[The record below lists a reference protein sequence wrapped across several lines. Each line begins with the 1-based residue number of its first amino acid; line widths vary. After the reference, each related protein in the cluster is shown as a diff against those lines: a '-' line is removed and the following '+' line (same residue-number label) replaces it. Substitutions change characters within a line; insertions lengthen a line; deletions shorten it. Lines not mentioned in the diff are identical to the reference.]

1 MKRDVRSLKIVNQ
14 PVPKK
19 DAQALLT
26 GKPVYTADMTPKDC
40 LVIKLL
46 RSPHAFAKILSIDKS
61 KALKVEGIVAVFT
74 YEDVPQN
81 RFTIAGQSYPEPS
94 PYDRMILDQ
103 WVRYVGDPVAIV
115 VGENEQAAIQAMR
128 RIKVEYEVL
137 EPVLDP
143 TEAIDNP
150 ILVHP
155 EDDWRQLVP
164 NLGGDAKRNL
174 CASNVESEGD
184 VEATL
189 ADCDVVIDTVYRTQ
203 ACQQAMM
210 ETFRAFAYLDTYGR
224 LNIVASTQVPFH
236 VRRIVGTALGWPHSK
251 IRVIKPRI
259 GGGFGAKQ
267 TAVCEVYPAF
277 VTAMTGRPSQIIFSR
292 EESMVASTPRHPMQM
307 HIRLGAS
314 SDGRIR
320 AIDLH
325 TLSDTGAYGE
335 HGPTTVGLSGHK
347 SISLY
352 PKLES
357 WRFSF
362 DVVYT
367 NHMGRGAYRGYGAT
381 QGIFAVESAIDEL
394 AAKLKMDPS
403 VLRERNMVQPGDAPK
418 SYDGGPIDSCCI
430 GDCLA
435 AVKKKINWE
444 ENYPRRVMPDGKIR
458 AVGCALAM
466 QGSGIAGLDTA
477 SARLNLN
484 DDGTYALLIGAT
496 DMGTGCDT
504 ILAQMAAEVL
514 DCDFEAIVVHA
525 ADTDISP
532 YDKGS
537 YASSTTYVTGNA
549 VVRAATELKEQILAT
564 AAQLLSAKSGRA
576 VEPADLIL
584 AHKEITGVGEFNDL
598 KISLAEVGNQAT
610 ISSNQSLTAQATFS
624 SKTSP
629 PPLMAGAAEIEYD
642 PLTGVVKVLRYAA
655 GVDCGTVIN
664 PNLARVQT
672 EGALVQAIG
681 MTLYEIVAYTD
692 RGQPQSNSFLQYK
705 IPSRLDVPEMSVDF
719 FSSYEQSGPFGA
731 KSIGEL
737 VINTPAPAI
746 ANAIANACGARMK
759 NLPILPEHIL
769 RATGA
774 LQDE

>member
-1 MKRDVRSLKIVNQ
+1 M
-14 PVPKK
+14 
-19 DAQALLT
+19 
-26 GKPVYTADMTPKDC
+26 M
-40 LVIKLL
+40 
-46 RSPHAFAKILSIDKS
+46 
-61 KALKVEGIVAVFT
+61 AV
-74 YEDVPQN
+74 
-81 RFTIAGQSYPEPS
+81 
-94 PYDRMILDQ
+94 
-103 WVRYVGDPVAIV
+103 
-115 VGENEQAAIQAMR
+115 
-128 RIKVEYEVL
+128 
-137 EPVLDP
+137 
-143 TEAIDNP
+143 
-150 ILVHP
+150 
-155 EDDWRQLVP
+155 QL
-164 NLGGDAKRNL
+164 
-174 CASNVESEGD
+174 
-184 VEATL
+184 
-189 ADCDVVIDTVYRTQ
+189 
-203 ACQQAMM
+203 
-210 ETFRAFAYLDTYGR
+210 
-224 LNIVASTQVPFH
+224 
-236 VRRIVGTALGWPHSK
+236 
-251 IRVIKPRI
+251 
-259 GGGFGAKQ
+259 
-267 TAVCEVYPAF
+267 TAV
-277 VTAMTGRPSQIIFSR
+277 
-292 EESMVASTPRHPMQM
+292 
-307 HIRLGAS
+307 
-314 SDGRIR
+314 
-320 AIDLH
+320 
-325 TLSDTGAYGE
+325 
-335 HGPTTVGLSGHK
+335 
-347 SISLY
+347 
-352 PKLES
+352 
-357 WRFSF
+357 
-362 DVVYT
+362 
-367 NHMGRGAYRGYGAT
+367 N
-381 QGIFAVESAIDEL
+381 
-394 AAKLKMDPS
+394 
-403 VLRERNMVQPGDAPK
+403 
-418 SYDGGPIDSCCI
+418 

-681 MTLYEIVAYTD
+681 TPCTKLLFIPID
-692 RGQPQSNSFLQYK
+692 SSIKSFLHGRFQL
-705 IPSRLDVPEMSVDF
+705 PDAPEMSADF

-737 VINTPAPAI
+737 VINTRPCNCQRDKGYCAVDENPPI
-746 ANAIANACGARMK
+746 SGTYSVGNGAS
-759 NLPILPEHIL
+759 
-769 RATGA
+769 
-774 LQDE
+774 DE